1 VAIICFG
8 HSIRDSGDKLVS
20 LKKNMKRK
28 CLFVYFEKKIDIPT
42 LIVEKSRHFS
52 RHYFLNGH

>member
-1 VAIICFG
+1 MAIICFG
-8 HSIRDSGDKLVS
+8 RPIRDSGDKLVS

-28 CLFVYFEKKIDIPT
+28 CLFVYFEKKIDIPI

-52 RHYFLNGH
+52 RHYF